1 MSTLMKKLEFN
12 KIQAEDYKK
21 LKDYFML
28 RKNKSCDSTFLN
40 YYMWS
45 DLCNTQYAICDRALI
60 WLMNRDGEYFSEMPM
75 CLEADLYN
83 AIDNLKNYY
92 KYQLNRSL
100 IINEADEEAVRYLL
114 PCKDEYIIKELL
126 DNKDYIYDYKE
137 LTHLEGRKFHDKKN
151 HINIFLNNYMG
162 RYEYRGL
169 SSKDKDDV
177 SKFLDYWI
185 GIKKECSVELLSEIT
200 GIKNVF
206 NNLDKLNVKV
216 AGVYIDDILQAFTI
230 GEYNK
235 LERMAIIHVEKAN
248 PYINGLYQ
256 FINQKFLES
265 EFKEAL
271 IVNRE
276 DDVGVEGI
284 RRAKLSYNPIYF
296 ERKYRLEL
304 INNI

>member
-1 MSTLMKKLEFN
+1 MSTLMKKLEFK

-21 LKDYFML
+21 LKGYFLL
-28 RKNKSCDSTFLN
+28 RKNKSCDSMFLN
-40 YYMWS
+40 YYMWA
-45 DLCNTQYAICDRALI
+45 DLYNTQYSICDRALI

-75 CLEADLYN
+75 CLEDDLYN
-83 AIDNLKNYY
+83 ALENLKNYY
-92 KYQLNRSL
+92 KYELNRRL
-100 IINEADEEAVRYLL
+100 IINEADEEAVRYLINY
-114 PCKDEYIIKELL
+114 KDEYVIKELL
-126 DNKDYIYDYKE
+126 DNRDYIYDYKE

-151 HINIFLNNYMG
+151 HINIFINNYRG
-162 RYEYRGL
+162 RYEYRLL
-169 SSKDKDDV
+169 SSKDKEDV
-177 SKFLDYWI
+177 FKFIEFWI
-185 GIKKECSVELLSEIT
+185 KNKKVCSVELCSEII

-216 AGVYIDDILQAFTI
+216 AGVYIDNNLQAFTI

-256 FINQKFLES
+256 FINQKFLEN

-276 DDVGVEGI
+276 DDAGIKGI